1 MGDIDAWHLFYIK
14 NIYMIYSMTGYGR
27 AEANFEQKNFIAE
40 VRSLNGKQYD
50 LRLSIPTLL
59 KPFEFEIRSMLNSG
73 LLRGSVEC
81 SISFKQNGSLKQ
93 SCINNEL
100 LRSYYNSVLPVAEDL
115 NANTDGLFS
124 ALLRIP
130 EIISP
135 SLETLKDD
143 EWQICKDAL
152 QNAIDQLNTYRL
164 DEGKSMEDD
173 LLLRIENIERLQVRI
188 ADLEPLRRDIIR
200 DGLVRVLEENTGKEN
215 YDKNRLEQEL
225 IYYIEKIDISEEQVR
240 LKNHCDYFREILA
253 DGEIAK
259 GKKLSFILQEIG
271 REINTTGSK
280 AYDSAIQK
288 CVVLMKDELEK
299 AKEQILNIL

>member
-1 MGDIDAWHLFYIK
+1 
-14 NIYMIYSMTGYGR
+14 MIYSMTGFGR
-27 AEANFEQKNFIAE
+27 AEANIQQKNFIAE

-59 KPFEFEIRSMLNSG
+59 KPYEFEIRSILNSG

-81 SISFKQNGSLKQ
+81 SISSKQNGSLKQ
-93 SCINNEL
+93 SCINNQL
-100 LRSYYNSVLPVAEDL
+100 LKSYYISVLPVAEEL

-135 SLETLKDD
+135 STETLTDD
-143 EWQICKDAL
+143 EWQICKNAL
-152 QNAIDQLNTYRL
+152 QEAIDQLNLHRR
-164 DEGKSMEDD
+164 DEGKSMEND
-173 LLLRIENIERLQVRI
+173 LLMRIENIENLQVRI
-188 ADLEPLRRDIIR
+188 SDLEPLRRDMIR
-200 DGLVRVLEENTGKEN
+200 EGIVRVLEENTGKEN

-240 LKNHCDYFREILA
+240 LKNHCDYFREILS
-253 DGEIAK
+253 DSEIAK

>member
-1 MGDIDAWHLFYIK
+1 
-14 NIYMIYSMTGYGR
+14 MIYSMTGFGR
-27 AEANFEQKNFIAE
+27 AEANIQQKNFIAE

-59 KPFEFEIRSMLNSG
+59 KPYEFEIRSILNSG

-81 SISFKQNGSLKQ
+81 SISSKQNGSLKQ
-93 SCINNEL
+93 SCINNQL
-100 LRSYYNSVLPVAEDL
+100 LKSYYISVLPVAEEL

-135 SLETLKDD
+135 STETLTDD
-143 EWQICKDAL
+143 EWQICKNAL
-152 QNAIDQLNTYRL
+152 QEAIDQLNLHRR
-164 DEGKSMEDD
+164 DEGKSMEND
-173 LLLRIENIERLQVRI
+173 LLIRIENIENLQVRI
-188 ADLEPLRRDIIR
+188 SDLEPLRRDMIR
-200 DGLVRVLEENTGKEN
+200 EGIVRVLEENTGKEN

-240 LKNHCDYFREILA
+240 LKNHCDYFREILS
-253 DGEIAK
+253 DSEIAK

>member
-1 MGDIDAWHLFYIK
+1 
-14 NIYMIYSMTGYGR
+14 MIYSMTGFGR
-27 AEANFEQKNFIAE
+27 AEANIQQKNFIAE

-50 LRLSIPTLL
+50 LRLSIPSLL
-59 KPFEFEIRSMLNSG
+59 KPYEFEIRSMLNSA

-81 SISFKQNGSLKQ
+81 MITSKQNGSLKQ
-93 SCINNEL
+93 SCINNDL
-100 LRSYYNSVLPVAEDL
+100 LKSYYMSVLPVATEL

-130 EIISP
+130 EIISA
-135 SLETLKDD
+135 SSETLSDA
-143 EWQICKDAL
+143 EWVICKNAL
-152 QNAIDQLNTYRL
+152 QEAIDLLNQHRR

-173 LLLRIENIERLQVRI
+173 LLLRIENIEKLQGEV
-188 ADLEPLRRDIIR
+188 AALEPLRREKIR
-200 DGLVRVLEENTGKEN
+200 EGMKRVLEENTGKEN
-215 YDKNRLEQEL
+215 YDTNRMEQEL

-253 DGEIAK
+253 EGEIAK

-280 AYDSAIQK
+280 AYDSSIQK

>member
-1 MGDIDAWHLFYIK
+1 
-14 NIYMIYSMTGYGR
+14 MIYSMTGFGR
-27 AEANFEQKNFIAE
+27 AEANIQQKNFIAE

-50 LRLSIPTLL
+50 LRLSIPSLL
-59 KPFEFEIRSMLNSG
+59 KPYEFEIRSMLNTA

-81 SISFKQNGSLKQ
+81 IITSKQNGSLKQ
-93 SCINNEL
+93 SCINNDL
-100 LRSYYNSVLPVAEDL
+100 LKSYYMSVLPVATEL

-130 EIISP
+130 EIISA
-135 SLETLKDD
+135 SSETLSEA
-143 EWQICKDAL
+143 EWTTCKNAL
-152 QNAIDQLNTYRL
+152 QEAIDLLNQHRR

-173 LLLRIENIERLQVRI
+173 LLLRIENIEQLQGEV
-188 ADLEPLRRDIIR
+188 AALEPLRREKIR
-200 DGLVRVLEENTGKEN
+200 EGMKRVLEENTGKEN
-215 YDKNRLEQEL
+215 YDTNRMEQEL

-253 DGEIAK
+253 EGEIAK

-280 AYDSAIQK
+280 AYDSSIQK